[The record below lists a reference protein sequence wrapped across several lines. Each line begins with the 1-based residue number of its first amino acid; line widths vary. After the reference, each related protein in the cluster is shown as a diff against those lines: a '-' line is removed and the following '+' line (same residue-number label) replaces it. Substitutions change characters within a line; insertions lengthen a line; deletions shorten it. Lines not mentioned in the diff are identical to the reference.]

1 MRLTCPNCGTQYEI
15 DAALLPAE
23 GREVQ
28 CSACG
33 HVWFQDAPGTATR
46 SAQAPAAEN
55 AAQPDPAPEQPAP
68 ASDAAPHAAEPA
80 PKPVDEEVLSVLRDE
95 AAYEAEQRA
104 REAEHLESQ
113 PELGL
118 LDEAPWPRSD
128 DERAEDPLPEEI
140 PAHDRREPAPAHPD
154 LPDIDDISETLEPVG
169 AARKSGTPDT
179 DLPATQATRRRSFV
193 GGMLIPI
200 ALALILTAIYLA
212 APEIAGLVPA
222 FEPVL
227 SSYVALVDS
236 ARVAIAE
243 MAGI

>member
-1 MRLTCPNCGTQYEI
+1 M
-15 DAALLPAE
+15 LPAE

-33 HVWFQDAPGTATR
+33 HVWFQEAPGTAVR
-46 SAQAPAAEN
+46 STQAPAAGYL
-55 AAQPDPAPEQPAP
+55 AQPDPVPEQHTP
-68 ASDAAPHAAEPA
+68 ASDSAPRAAEPA

-128 DERAEDPLPEEI
+128 EDPLREDP
-140 PAHDRREPAPAHPD
+140 PVHDRTEAAPAHPD

-169 AARKSGTPDT
+169 ATRKSGTPDT
-179 DLPATQATRRRSFV
+179 DLPATQATRKRSFM

-212 APEIAGLVPA
+212 APELADLVPA
-222 FEPVL
+222 LEPAL
-227 SSYVALVDS
+227 SGYVGLVDS

-243 MAGI
+243 LAGI